1 MQNPTVSATVSP
13 ETAKALADMA
23 VARDATLSS
32 VIRRILEA
40 AVAETGNAGEAVPHR
55 PSSARVK
62 EAVAAFRK
70 AARKQ
75 GLTFHRC
82 ENCNRGLVAEPFI
95 HHANPVARPLD
106 VAAVCDLCHAGGGP
120 FPIKPFR
127 DRLKDPAMSRDEFV
141 RDYTSIH
148 GHPPTEE
155 RLAALFA

>member
-1 MQNPTVSATVSP
+1 
-13 ETAKALADMA
+13 MA
-23 VARDATLSS
+23 
-32 VIRRILEA
+32 RRILSLSVSTDTADALLALSIEREVSVSSILRDALQAYLPSIFGAEA
-40 AVAETGNAGEAVPHR
+40 APSR

-62 EAVAAFRK
+62 EAVATFKR

-75 GLTFHRC
+75 GLAFHCC

-95 HHANPVARPLD
+95 HHADPVARPLD

-127 DRLKDPAMSRDEFV
+127 ERLKAPAMTRDEFV

-148 GHPPTEE
+148 GHPPTEQ
-155 RLAALFA
+155 RIAALFA